1 MAQDRGDEPNL
12 RHRPMP
18 IRPGITDIDASPQ
31 EGSLPLSR
39 GAPER
44 KLRRVDRYDHHAEVT
59 AYETL
64 TSTGTVRIT
73 FRAFDAEAFTFNPG
87 QFIGIQLQLP
97 GYGWRKTPYC
107 IVSPPTT
114 DGMFQ
119 LLVRLVPEG
128 PLSIY
133 LGSLSV
139 GDVIAFRGP
148 LGRSMVPKEFD
159 SELVLLGTGVGVG
172 PFLSLV
178 KVLTDQGF
186 RQPIRLF
193 WGLRLLD
200 DLCLLD
206 VLDGLV
212 RRNPRFGYQVTLS
225 QPPSGWSGLS
235 GRLTE
240 SVPPLLPTLG
250 GTRFY
255 LVGNGAMIEEMS
267 AALSDLGVDRSFI
280 YQEPFFNLRQKPD
293 PASLAATRAR
303 FVATDL
309 FSPYADQQQGGLL
322 HLERPISAR
331 RAAGPPER

>member
-1 MAQDRGDEPNL
+1 
-12 RHRPMP
+12 
-18 IRPGITDIDASPQ
+18 
-31 EGSLPLSR
+31 
-39 GAPER
+39 
-44 KLRRVDRYDHHAEVT
+44 VDRYDHHAEVT
-59 AYETL
+59 AFDTL
-64 TSTGTVRIT
+64 TSTGTVRIS
-73 FRAFDAEAFTFNPG
+73 FRAFDADAFKFNPG
-87 QFIGIQLQLP
+87 QFIGIQLEFP

-107 IVSPPTT
+107 IVSPPET
-114 DGMFQ
+114 DGTFQ

-159 SELVLLGTGVGVG
+159 DELVLLATGVGIG

-178 KVLTDQGF
+178 PVLADQGF
-186 RQPIRLF
+186 RRPIRLY

-206 VLDGLV
+206 VLEGLTK
-212 RRNPRFGYQVTLS
+212 RNPLFSYKVTLS
-225 QPPSGWSGLS
+225 QPPSNWTGLT

-240 SVPPLLPTLG
+240 AVPPLLPTLG
-250 GTRFY
+250 GIRY
-255 LVGNGAMIEEMS
+255 LLVGNGAMIEEMS

-293 PASLAATRAR
+293 PDSLAATRSR
-303 FVATDL
+303 FVASDL
-309 FSPYADQQQGGLL
+309 FSPYADQQGGGLL
-322 HLERPISAR
+322 HLDRPISAR
-331 RAAGPPER
+331 RATGPPAR

>member
-1 MAQDRGDEPNL
+1 MAKNRGDEPNL
-12 RHRPMP
+12 RHRSMP
-18 IRPGITDIDASPQ
+18 IRAGATDIDASPE

-64 TSTGTVRIT
+64 TSTGTVRIS
-73 FRAFDAEAFTFNPG
+73 FRAFDTESFRFNPG
-87 QFIGIQLQLP
+87 QFIGIQLELA

-114 DGMFQ
+114 DGTFQ

-159 SELVLLGTGVGVG
+159 TDLVLLATGVGVG

-178 KVLTDQGF
+178 QVLTDQGF
-186 RQPIRLF
+186 RRAIRLF

-212 RRNPRFGYQVTLS
+212 RRNPRFSYNVTLS
-225 QPPSGWSGLS
+225 QPPSGWAGLS

-240 SVPPLLPTLG
+240 SVPPLLPNLG
-250 GTRFY
+250 ETRY
-255 LVGNGAMIEEMS
+255 LLVGNGAMIEEMA

-280 YQEPFFNLRQKPD
+280 YQEPFFNVRQKPD
-293 PASLAATRAR
+293 PEALAATRAR
-303 FVATDL
+303 FVASDL
-309 FSPYADQQQGGLL
+309 FSPYVDQQQGGLL
-322 HLERPISAR
+322 HLDRPISAR
-331 RAAGPPER
+331 RAAGPPTR

>member
-1 MAQDRGDEPNL
+1 MANKRGDEPNL
-12 RHRPMP
+12 RHRAMP
-18 IRPGITDIDASPQ
+18 IRPGINDIDASPS

-44 KLRRVDRYDHHAEVT
+44 KLRRIDRYDHHAQVT

-64 TSTGTVRIT
+64 TSTGTVRIS
-73 FRAFDAEAFTFNPG
+73 FQAFNAERFAFNPG
-87 QFIGIQLQLP
+87 QFIGIQLELP
-97 GYGWRKTPYC
+97 GHGWRKTPYC
-107 IVSPPTT
+107 IVSPPRP
-114 DGMFQ
+114 DGSFQ

-148 LGRSMVPKEFD
+148 LGRSMIPKEFD
-159 SELVLLGTGVGVG
+159 DELVLLATGVGIG

-178 KVLTDQGF
+178 PVLTDQGF
-186 RQPIRLF
+186 PHPIRLF

-206 VLDGLV
+206 VLEGLTQ
-212 RRNPRFGYQVTLS
+212 RNPRFSYSVTLS
-225 QPPSGWSGLS
+225 QPPSGWTGLC

-250 GTRFY
+250 GTRYY

-267 AALSDLGVDRSFI
+267 AALSDLGVNRSFI
-280 YQEPFFNLRQKPD
+280 YQEPFFNARQKPD
-293 PASLAATRAR
+293 PESLAATRSR
-303 FVATDL
+303 FVASDL
-309 FSPYADQQQGGLL
+309 FSPYADQQGGGLL
-322 HLERPISAR
+322 HLDRPISAR
-331 RAAGPPER
+331 RAAGPPAK